1 MVSFLSGV
9 CPRLSVSASLS
20 VFPYPS
26 SHYANLSL
34 SLTISTGM
42 RVPSLGSLSL
52 SLSLSVSLFKTS
64 ISFSGVYLWNNLPLT
79 VRSCQSLSSFKRK
92 LSAHLEVVT

>member
-42 RVPSLGSLSL
+42 RVPSLGSLCL
-52 SLSLSVSLFKTS
+52 SLQNKYILLWCLSMEQPTSDSLILSVTELF
-64 ISFSGVYLWNNLPLT
+64 
-79 VRSCQSLSSFKRK
+79 Q
-92 LSAHLEVVT
+92 A